1 MEGWGII
8 EITHTMLR
16 SMVVMLIM
24 GDDSRSDWS

>member
-16 SMVVMLIM
+16 SMLAVVII
-24 GDDSRSDWS
+24 GDDSRPDW